1 MAKQAVKFQLGNTSK
16 QDTYQKVK
24 ALLVGRP
31 KVGKTT
37 LAASFPKPFVIDTDH
52 GLASVAD
59 QGVPYLRIERPTKED
74 YNDTPC
80 GFMDVRR
87 VLISIKD
94 KKGDVWDALK
104 ELEYIPETI
113 IIDSL
118 TALSDYMEEELV
130 INPPY
135 EKKGGEETLQ
145 IQDYN
150 LVQRRLFGI
159 VNLAK
164 SIDTHL
170 VCISG
175 VEWTED
181 DRKKMSENPALTGNK
196 LGQRISYLF
205 DDIYFMW
212 YDQERKKRMLTTV
225 PTRTFQHSGTRHKVP
240 MKDFVEPDFNQL
252 SKYYYGDK

>member
-1 MAKQAVKFQLGNTSK
+1 MAKQAVKFTLSNTNEEGAHS
-16 QDTYQKVK
+16 KVK
-24 ALLVGRP
+24 ALLVGKP

-37 LAASFPKPFVIDTDH
+37 LATDFPKPFVIDTDH
-52 GLASVAD
+52 GLASVVD
-59 QGVPYLRIERPTKED
+59 RGIPYLKLERPTKEH

-80 GFMDVRR
+80 GYMDVRR
-87 VLISIKD
+87 ALLSIKD
-94 KKGDVWDALK
+94 RKGDLWEALG
-104 ELEYIPETI
+104 EIDYVPETI
-113 IIDSL
+113 VIDSL

-159 VNLAK
+159 VNLAN
-164 SIDTHL
+164 SLDMHV

-181 DRKKMSENPALTGNK
+181 DRKKMYENPALTGNK
-196 LGQRISYLF
+196 LGQRIPYLF
-205 DDIYFMW
+205 DDVYFMW

-240 MKDFVEPDFNQL
+240 MKEFIEPDFKQL
-252 SKYYYGDK
+252 SQYYYGDK